1 MKKSVYHIQTEFL
14 QIAELLADGEL
25 TPELEMQ
32 LQINETELQT
42 KAVNYSFIIKQFED
56 RAGNIDAE
64 IKRLT
69 ALKKSAT
76 SNADRLKTNITNAM
90 NLFGVE
96 KIEHELMTISFRKS
110 KQCVI
115 NDDVSAER
123 ILSEWIDH
131 PLLPFIKTV
140 KTYSFDKTELKNA
153 IESGMKFDGVQ
164 MVENKSLQIK

>member
-1 MKKSVYHIQTEFL
+1 MKKSLYHIQTEFL
-14 QIAELLADGEL
+14 LIAEALMDGEL
-25 TPELEMQ
+25 TPELESQ
-32 LQINETELQT
+32 LQINETELNN
-42 KAVNYSFIIKQFED
+42 KAVNYSFIIKKFED
-56 RAGNIDAE
+56 RAAIIDAE

-76 SNADRLKTNITNAM
+76 SSADRLKTNITNAM

-96 KIEHELMTISFRKS
+96 KIESELMTISFRKS

-115 NDDVSAER
+115 DDDISAER
-123 ILSEWIDH
+123 IVSEWIDH

-140 KTYSFDKTELKNA
+140 KTYSFDKAELKNA
-153 IESGMKFDGVQ
+153 MESGMTFDAVR